1 MFGLNLLAGPLG
13 PMLSTLW
20 KYKGQIITGL
30 LVLGLCLY
38 IMNLKSQIHT
48 WQLNSTVN
56 VSKVAEMTIELESV
70 NASCKK
76 NIDIQNSSISTLEAS
91 ITRQNRAI
99 KTLNDQLQV
108 KNAEIAELKKRNEEE
123 RIALQQEL
131 NAMMLEAK
139 PKDCASSIEYL
150 INGKGDLTWKK

>member
-13 PMLSTLW
+13 PTLSMLW

-99 KTLNDQLQV
+99 KTLNDQLQM
-108 KNAEIAELKKRNEEE
+108 KNAEIE